1 MQSIW
6 REPMQSIFWSSKRSN
21 VVDDATLNAF
31 LQESGGQLEYLFK
44 YMPIL
49 AENPTPENIIAIV
62 EIYIQM
68 NRVIS
73 SISLAEEA
81 HASGA
86 TIDEFAKYHQS
97 IDPTLNF
104 LSQVQ
109 QDTKYIGAYN
119 TLKKFQRQH
128 KQMRESIPDKTAMWI
143 KQHVMQISEE
153 KQAALVSLVN
163 SVEYRNSVACL
174 EKSKGSDAA
183 ALVLMLRSLNE
194 TINNKD
200 YPEFTAA
207 DGTDLSISS
216 KTQDSIKSPV
226 ADYYL
231 EMFAAIAKEDKYPKA
246 HALTGY
252 ANSLYSQHRDQLLQW
267 MQEYMKFQLINLG
280 NPKPGVSKD
289 RSFLHNYD
297 DMAVLS
303 GGEQN
308 QEERIASIAGLFLSS
323 VQYNVLREHLA
334 KSENL
339 ASEDIT
345 YIMRKLVLPRHSSML
360 VQEFTVADMKFL
372 LKQSGISHVEGA
384 AQDIE
389 KMLSGLDKGQVA
401 AIATSLE
408 SDAIA
413 SLANTLGAWSE
424 DKEYGK
430 VYGDLKLW
438 VAALSYLVKQ
448 KSDSLNDS
456 NFIEQSFESEPKDF
470 PSFWIDFNVH
480 IAGAGR
486 LENNSKLIRDIKGN
500 ITPYAVQTTSLYN
513 SESYGEI
520 PVAALGQVLLK
531 SNLPQSLFTEIVVS
545 VYIDKSI
552 YYNPNKI
559 FVFDMLY
566 HDGMLSPE
574 TLFEAIAANNIG
586 VARSALEYNPR
597 LLTNTN
603 ADGLTPLKA
612 AVMAGD
618 LYMVKLIL
626 SRIIKENKQLE
637 ENIPL
642 PLQFAIDNG
651 KQDVANFFADKLGLS
666 PEEREQRG
674 VATGI
679 FAIPAATESLHPM
692 EDLARDFRAEYVPNT
707 ARVIGDF
714 LCKISCVATLLWFVA
729 AILGSSMYA
738 TIFAY
743 MTCIPLLVTAGM
755 YTLINSLSFKSI
767 VDSFGDKLGYS
778 GPGAK
783 GIYSPEMI
791 SSYITNVMP
800 KVNKQLAGHKE
811 SGKGQEIIKDIFMRG
826 LKSGRELAQQL
837 FESRRYLMAGANISL
852 ISLSLVAG
860 PSVFVANS
868 FLILSMSVVTLFTFI
883 AIDNVCF
890 NIDEISAEVYDSC
903 MNLYDRFLARG
914 DLAVKLDAGIYQDS
928 SFKPGQLGKFT
939 DAKNSQV
946 ISEVSSDDLR
956 VKVR

>member
-21 VVDDATLNAF
+21 VVDDATLHAF

-97 IDPTLNF
+97 IDLTLNF

-109 QDTKYIGAYN
+109 QETKYIVADN
-119 TLKKFQRQH
+119 TVKKIQGRH
-128 KQMRESIPDKTAMWI
+128 KQMCESIQDKTETWL
-143 KQHVMQISEE
+143 KQHMAQISEE
-153 KQAALVSLVN
+153 KQAALVGLVN
-163 SVEYRNSVACL
+163 SVDYRNSIACL
-174 EKSKGSDAA
+174 DKQNDSALPA
-183 ALVLMLRSLNE
+183 ALVLILCSLNKA
-194 TINNKD
+194 INKKNHV
-200 YPEFTAA
+200 EFKAA
-207 DGTDLSISS
+207 DGTDLAISS

-252 ANSLYSQHRDQLLQW
+252 ANTLYSQHRDQLLEW

-280 NPKPGVSKD
+280 NPKPGVTNEY
-289 RSFLHNYD
+289 SFLHKYD
-297 DMAVLS
+297 DAAVLS
-303 GGEQN
+303 NGYQDSEGT
-308 QEERIASIAGLFLSS
+308 IASIAGLFLSS
-323 VQYNVLREHLA
+323 VQYNFLRKHLA
-334 KSENL
+334 NNSNL
-339 ASEDIT
+339 ASKDTT

-372 LKQSGISHVEGA
+372 LKQSGISYVEGV

-389 KMLSGLDKGQVA
+389 KMLSKLDKNQVA

-413 SLANTLGAWSE
+413 ALANTLGVWAE
-424 DKEYGK
+424 DKDYGK

-438 VAALSYLVKQ
+438 VAALSYLVKK
-448 KSDSLNDS
+448 KSDSLV
-456 NFIEQSFESEPKDF
+456 QSFEAEPQDF
-470 PSFWIDFNVH
+470 PSFWIDFNVR

-486 LENNSKLIRDIKGN
+486 LENNAKLIRDIKGN
-500 ITPYAVQTTSLYN
+500 VTPYAVQTTSLYN

-531 SNLPQSLFTEIVVS
+531 SNLPQSLFTEIVAS

-552 YYNPNKI
+552 CYSPNKI
-559 FVFDMLY
+559 FVFDMLC

-574 TLFEAIAANNIG
+574 TLFEAIAANDIG

-618 LYMVKLIL
+618 LDMVQLIL

-637 ENIPL
+637 SNIPL
-642 PLQFAIDNG
+642 PLQFAIDND
-651 KQDVANFFADKLGLS
+651 KQDIANFFADKLGLS
-666 PEEREQRG
+666 PKEREQRG
-674 VATGI
+674 VLTGV
-679 FAIPAATESLHPM
+679 FAIPAAKESLYPM

-714 LCKISCVATLLWFVA
+714 LCKISCVSTLLWFVA
-729 AILGSSMYA
+729 AISGSPMYA

-743 MTCIPLLVTAGM
+743 MTCIPLLVTSCM
-755 YTLINSLSFKSI
+755 DVLINSLSFKSI
-767 VDSFGDKLGYS
+767 VDSFGDKLGRS
-778 GPGAK
+778 SSSAK

-791 SSYITNVMP
+791 SSYIANVMP
-800 KVNKQLAGHKE
+800 KINKQLVSHKE
-811 SGKGQEIIKDIFMRG
+811 SSKEQKVIKDMFMRG
-826 LKSGRELAQQL
+826 RRFVKSFMQQL
-837 FESRRYLMAGANISL
+837 FKARRHLMAGANISL

-860 PSVFVANS
+860 PSVFVTNAL
-868 FLILSMSVVTLFTFI
+868 LILSMSVATIFVYI
-883 AIDNVCF
+883 AIDKDCF
-890 NIDEISAEVYDSC
+890 NIDKVSAKFYDSC
-903 MNLYDRFLARG
+903 MNFYDRGL
-914 DLAVKLDAGIYQDS
+914 VKSKIEVKPIYQGS
-928 SFKPGQLGKFT
+928 SFKNEQLGKFT

-946 ISEVSSDDLR
+946 INEAPSDYLR
-956 VKVR
+956 VKIG